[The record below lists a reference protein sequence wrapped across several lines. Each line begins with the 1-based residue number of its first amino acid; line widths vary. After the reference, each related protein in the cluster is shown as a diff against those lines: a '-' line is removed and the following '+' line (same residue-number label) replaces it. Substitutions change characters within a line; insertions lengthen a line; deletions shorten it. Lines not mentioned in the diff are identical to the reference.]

1 MLSKFQILLIAAL
14 LTSKSLSLV
23 SEKPNF
29 LSWNIFAKR
38 IAMINNGIPIS
49 GEDFYVRLRLSH
61 HWITIQ
67 NFCGGTVIDGFWVV
81 TSAACVTYPDSTIFT
96 PDQIKVERGVFG
108 NPATLGNRVVH
119 VNKIVVHPQ
128 FKILNSIP
136 IFDIAL
142 IRLERAVAKRRVIKL
157 CSEGTDEEMEALNLV
172 SMGSTSTE
180 VFEMPEK
187 LQQTTFF
194 DTIFMYPL
202 SWSLELCPDHNIC
215 AVPATSGTRFC
226 SGDAGSP
233 LYKRGCPDNT
243 SDERNEC
250 LMGVASY
257 YHDLS
262 DEFQCNNCA
271 FFFTNVPYVHEWIEQ
286 TILNFNRKR

>member
-29 LSWNIFAKR
+29 LSWNIFEKR

-67 NFCGGTVIDGFWVV
+67 NFCGGTVIDRFWVV

-128 FKILNSIP
+128 FKILNSVP

-187 LQQTTFF
+187 LQQTTFLTPF
-194 DTIFMYPL
+194 LCIHLVGVWNYVRITTYVQFQLPL
-202 SWSLELCPDHNIC
+202 VPDFVSAMP
-215 AVPATSGTRFC
+215 AVLYIRGVVQIIRATKEMN
-226 SGDAGSP
+226 A
-233 LYKRGCPDNT
+233 
-243 SDERNEC
+243 
-250 LMGVASY
+250 
-257 YHDLS
+257 
-262 DEFQCNNCA
+262 
-271 FFFTNVPYVHEWIEQ
+271 
-286 TILNFNRKR
+286 